1 MLRAELQIINLF
13 EGFWRLISFRRE
25 KSQLGKKVLL
35 LQEVNKYQFLS
46 HSSICRILLSSL
58 HIFFSYSSKS
68 CSHFF
73 SIFLP
78 FFLTLSLSVS
88 PDTISASL
96 SLSRISLHPILF
108 SISIFF
114 LSWSN
119 CMYTPGCRGNQRRP
133 HERVD
138 EQKTQRPS
146 YTERERERK
155 SERERRKIR
164 FHF

>member
-46 HSSICRILLSSL
+46 HSSIFCILLSSL
-58 HIFFSYSSKS
+58 TFFSHIPLSPVLIFFHVST
-68 CSHFF
+68 
-73 SIFLP
+73 I
-78 FFLTLSLSVS
+78 FLTLSLSVS
-88 PDTISASL
+88 PTPSQPPSPSHASL
-96 SLSRISLHPILF
+96 CIPFSFPSQFFSSPGATVCIHPVAVA
-108 SISIFF
+108 
-114 LSWSN
+114 
-119 CMYTPGCRGNQRRP
+119 TRGGHMSGWMNKRP
-133 HERVD
+133 RDPH
-138 EQKTQRPS
+138 TQ
-146 YTERERERK
+146 RERERK